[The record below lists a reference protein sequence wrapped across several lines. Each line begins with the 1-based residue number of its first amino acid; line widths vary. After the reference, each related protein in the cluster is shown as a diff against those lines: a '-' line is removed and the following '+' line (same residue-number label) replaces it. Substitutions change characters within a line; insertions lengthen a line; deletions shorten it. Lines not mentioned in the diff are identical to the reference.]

1 MKRILLF
8 AALLALTACGGN
20 TDKAAQATQDSAAPT
35 AEQFAMM
42 QTLYEDAEDDH
53 GWMPL
58 CKWQYVDLDGD
69 GLDEVWMR
77 DRDEEYGAMFSLADG
92 TVSLIGIETDRF
104 GAYTLEQQD
113 GKGYFCKGGPAGGP
127 SYYILLT
134 LPLLLALQALDA
146 EH

>member
-1 MKRILLF
+1 MTDMKKVFFF

-20 TDKAAQATQDSAAPT
+20 TNKAAQEAAQDSAAPT
-35 AEQFAMM
+35 ADQFAMM

-77 DRDEEYGAMFSLADG
+77 DKDEEFGAMFSLADG
-92 TVSLIGIETDRF
+92 KVSLIGIET
-104 GAYTLEQQD
+104 
-113 GKGYFCKGGPAGGP
+113 
-127 SYYILLT
+127 
-134 LPLLLALQALDA
+134 A
-146 EH
+146 EAFADEIVGRAFEEDTRKNK